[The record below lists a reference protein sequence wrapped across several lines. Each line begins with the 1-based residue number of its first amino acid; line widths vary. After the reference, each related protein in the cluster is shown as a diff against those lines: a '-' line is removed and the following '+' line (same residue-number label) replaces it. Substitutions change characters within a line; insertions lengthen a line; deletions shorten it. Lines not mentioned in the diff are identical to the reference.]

1 LAELRFVQIAVIL
14 AIAMCESEPSHVHRI
29 GIVDDD
35 EAVRDAIHVLLE
47 TRGFLVSEYVSAQ
60 DYLHAPQDDCVLLID
75 LVMADIDGLDLVE
88 LLRKGGVQTPIVLMT
103 DIANPSQAARIS
115 VADRCALLRKPMRSD
130 LLLEAIA
137 ASISLATC
145 ALAAT

>member
-1 LAELRFVQIAVIL
+1 MYA
-14 AIAMCESEPSHVHRI
+14 SEPPHAHRI

-47 TRGFLVSEYVSAQ
+47 TRGFLVSEYLSAQ
-60 DYLHAPQDDCVLLID
+60 DYLRAPQEDCVLLID
-75 LVMADIDGLDLVE
+75 LSMADIDGLDLVE

-115 VADRCALLRKPMRSD
+115 ATDRCSLLRKPMRSD
-130 LLLEAIA
+130 LLLEAV
-137 ASISLATC
+137 ATSMR
-145 ALAAT
+145 LAACAIPAT

>member
-1 LAELRFVQIAVIL
+1 
-14 AIAMCESEPSHVHRI
+14 MCASVPSHVHRI

-60 DYLHAPQDDCVLLID
+60 DYLRAPQDDCVLLID
-75 LVMADIDGLDLVE
+75 LSMADIDGLELVE

-103 DIANPSQAARIS
+103 DIASPSQMNRIS
-115 VADRCALLRKPMRSD
+115 AADRCSALRKPVHAD
-130 LLLEAIA
+130 FLLAAIA
-137 ASISLATC
+137 ASASFAAC
-145 ALAAT
+145 ALPAT